1 MAPLPVNRLE
11 TSLKAFTKVAV
22 DSGGPFITVQGR
34 GRRREKRYLCLFT
47 CLTSRAVHLEMA
59 YGLDVDSFMRAFTRM
74 TDRRGLPK
82 EIISDNGTNFV
93 GANKEL
99 IKIFG
104 RLTTDTNLKSL
115 VSSKGIKWKFSPP
128 CAPHFGGV
136 FETMIK
142 VTK

>member
-1 MAPLPVNRLE
+1 
-11 TSLKAFTKVAV
+11 
-22 DSGGPFITVQGR
+22 
-34 GRRREKRYLCLFT
+34 
-47 CLTSRAVHLEMA
+47 MA

-99 IKIFG
+99 IEIFG
-104 RLTTDTNLKSL
+104 RLITDTNLKSL

-128 CAPHFGGV
+128 MHHTLEVCL
-136 FETMIK
+136 K
-142 VTK
+142 Q